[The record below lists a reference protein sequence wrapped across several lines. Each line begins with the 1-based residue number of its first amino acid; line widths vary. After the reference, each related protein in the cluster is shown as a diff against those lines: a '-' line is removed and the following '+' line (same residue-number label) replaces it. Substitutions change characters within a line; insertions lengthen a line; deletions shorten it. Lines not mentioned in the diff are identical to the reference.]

1 MHKIFFI
8 FIFLLSFGSTDGIT
22 SQVKIKFKIDGEI
35 ITNLDILDEKNY
47 LLFLRPK
54 LNSLPEN
61 ELMKIAENS
70 LIRETIKQK
79 ELDKI
84 FKNINNENFLKD
96 IKKRV
101 FQLKNVD
108 NEEEFINLTKKGNVE
123 YERVLRKIEIE
134 GLWNELIFRKFNKLV
149 KIDKDKLKNELIR
162 NISNNKR
169 YEYNLSEILFDL
181 DNNETYENKF
191 KKIKNFIN
199 ENDFKSAAIKF
210 SLSNSASRGG
220 EIGWVKE
227 TLLSAILNDKLKNLK
242 NSQILEP
249 IKYPDGFLMLK
260 LNKKKEMKQSIDINK
275 ELNERIIF
283 EQNRQLNQFSLL
295 YYKKLK
301 QNTKINEY

>member
-8 FIFLLSFGSTDGIT
+8 FIFLLSFGGTDGFT

-54 LNSLPEN
+54 LNSLPED

-84 FKNINNENFLKD
+84 FKNINNERFLRD

-108 NEEEFINLTKKGNVE
+108 NEEEFINLTKKSNVE
-123 YERVLRKIEIE
+123 HEKVLRKIEIE
-134 GLWNELIFRKFNKLV
+134 GLWNELIFRKFNNLV

-162 NISNNKR
+162 NISSNKR

-181 DNNETYENKF
+181 TNNETYENKY
-191 KKIKNFIN
+191 KKIVNYIN
-199 ENDFKSAAIKF
+199 ENDFKSAAAKF

-227 TLLSAILNDKLKNLK
+227 TLLSEILNRKLKNLK
-242 NSQILEP
+242 NSQITEP
-249 IKYPDGFLMLK
+249 FKYPNGFLILK
-260 LNKKKEMKQSIDINK
+260 LNQKKEMKQNIDINK
-275 ELNERIIF
+275 ELNERIIY

>member
-1 MHKIFFI
+1 MYKIFYI
-8 FIFLLSFGSTDGIT
+8 FIFLFSFGSNDGFT
-22 SQVKIKFKIDGEI
+22 SQVKIKLKIDGEI

-47 LLFLRPK
+47 LLFLRPE

-70 LIRETIKQK
+70 LIREIIKQK

-96 IKKRV
+96 IKKRI
-101 FQLKNVD
+101 FKLKNVD
-108 NEEEFINLTKKGNVE
+108 NEEEFINLTKKSNVE
-123 YERVLRKIEIE
+123 YKKVLRKIEIE
-134 GLWNELIFRKFNKLV
+134 GLWNELIFRKYNNLV
-149 KIDKDKLKNELIR
+149 KIDKDRLKNELIR
-162 NISNNKR
+162 KISNKKR

-191 KKIKNFIN
+191 KKIKNFIK

-242 NSQILEP
+242 NNQILEP
-249 IKYPDGFLMLK
+249 IKYPDGFLMLR

-283 EQNRQLNQFSLL
+283 ERNRQLNQFSLL

>member
-8 FIFLLSFGSTDGIT
+8 FIFLLSFGGTDSFT

-54 LNSLPEN
+54 LNSLPED

-84 FKNINNENFLKD
+84 FKNINNERFLRD

-108 NEEEFINLTKKGNVE
+108 NEEEFINLTKKSNVE
-123 YERVLRKIEIE
+123 HEKVLRKIEIE
-134 GLWNELIFRKFNKLV
+134 GLWNELIFRKFNNLV
-149 KIDKDKLKNELIR
+149 KIDKNKLKNELIR
-162 NISNNKR
+162 NISSNKR

-181 DNNETYENKF
+181 TNNETYENKY
-191 KKIKNFIN
+191 KKIVNYIN
-199 ENDFKSAAIKF
+199 ENDFKSAAAKF

-227 TLLSAILNDKLKNLK
+227 TLLSEILNRKLKNLK
-242 NSQILEP
+242 NSQITEP
-249 IKYPDGFLMLK
+249 FKYPNGFLILK
-260 LNKKKEMKQSIDINK
+260 LNQKKEMKQNIDINK
-275 ELNERIIF
+275 ELNERIIY

>member
-8 FIFLLSFGSTDGIT
+8 FIFLLSFGGTDSFT

-54 LNSLPEN
+54 LNSLPED

-84 FKNINNENFLKD
+84 FKNINNERFLRD

-108 NEEEFINLTKKGNVE
+108 NEEEFINLTKKSNVE
-123 YERVLRKIEIE
+123 HEKVLRKIEIE
-134 GLWNELIFRKFNKLV
+134 GLWNELIFRKFNNLV

-162 NISNNKR
+162 NISSNKR

-181 DNNETYENKF
+181 TNNETYENKY
-191 KKIKNFIN
+191 KKIVNYIN
-199 ENDFKSAAIKF
+199 ENDFKSAAAKF

-227 TLLSAILNDKLKNLK
+227 TLLSEILNRKLKNLK
-242 NSQILEP
+242 NSQITEP
-249 IKYPDGFLMLK
+249 FKYPNGFLILK
-260 LNKKKEMKQSIDINK
+260 LNQKKEMKQNIDINK
-275 ELNERIIF
+275 ELNERIIY

>member
-1 MHKIFFI
+1 MYKIFYI
-8 FIFLLSFGSTDGIT
+8 FIFLFSFGSNDGFT
-22 SQVKIKFKIDGEI
+22 SQIKIKLKIDGEI

-47 LLFLRPK
+47 LLFLRPE

-70 LIRETIKQK
+70 LIREIIKQK

-84 FKNINNENFLKD
+84 FKNINKKNFLKD

-101 FQLKNVD
+101 FKLKNVD
-108 NEEEFINLTKKGNVE
+108 NEEEFINLTKKSNVE
-123 YERVLRKIEIE
+123 YKKVLRKIEIE
-134 GLWNELIFRKFNKLV
+134 GLWNELIFRKYNNLV
-149 KIDKDKLKNELIR
+149 KIDKDRLKNELIR
-162 NISNNKR
+162 NISSKKR

-181 DNNETYENKF
+181 DNNETYENKY

-199 ENDFKSAAIKF
+199 KNDFKSAAIKF

-220 EIGWVKE
+220 EIGWIKE
-227 TLLSAILNDKLKNLK
+227 TLLSEILNDKLKNLK
-242 NSQILEP
+242 NNQILEP
-249 IKYPDGFLMLK
+249 IKYPDGFLMLR

-275 ELNERIIF
+275 ELNERVKF

>member
-1 MHKIFFI
+1 MYKIFYI
-8 FIFLLSFGSTDGIT
+8 FIFLFSFGSNDGFT
-22 SQVKIKFKIDGEI
+22 SQVKIKLKIDGEI

-47 LLFLRPK
+47 LLFLRPE

-70 LIRETIKQK
+70 LIREIIKQK

-96 IKKRV
+96 IKKRI
-101 FQLKNVD
+101 FKLKNVD
-108 NEEEFINLTKKGNVE
+108 NEEEFINLTKKSNVE
-123 YERVLRKIEIE
+123 YKKVLRKIEIE
-134 GLWNELIFRKFNKLV
+134 GLWNELIFRKYNNLV
-149 KIDKDKLKNELIR
+149 KIDKDRLKNELIR
-162 NISNNKR
+162 KISNKKR

-181 DNNETYENKF
+181 DNNETYENKY
-191 KKIKNFIN
+191 KRIKNFIN

-220 EIGWVKE
+220 EIGWIKE
-227 TLLSAILNDKLKNLK
+227 TLLSEILNDKLKNLK
-242 NSQILEP
+242 KNQILEP
-249 IKYPDGFLMLK
+249 IKYPDGFLMLR

-283 EQNRQLNQFSLL
+283 ERNRQLNQFSLL

>member
-8 FIFLLSFGSTDGIT
+8 FIFLLSFGGTDSFT

-54 LNSLPEN
+54 LNSLPED

-84 FKNINNENFLKD
+84 FKNINNERFLRD

-108 NEEEFINLTKKGNVE
+108 NEEEFINLTKKSNVE
-123 YERVLRKIEIE
+123 HEKVLRKIEIE
-134 GLWNELIFRKFNKLV
+134 GLWNELIFRKFNNLV

-162 NISNNKR
+162 NISSNKR

-181 DNNETYENKF
+181 TNNETYENKY
-191 KKIKNFIN
+191 KKIVNYIN
-199 ENDFKSAAIKF
+199 ENDFKSAAAKF

-227 TLLSAILNDKLKNLK
+227 TLLSEILNRKLKNLK
-242 NSQILEP
+242 NSQITEP
-249 IKYPDGFLMLK
+249 FKYPNGFLILK
-260 LNKKKEMKQSIDINK
+260 LNQKKR
-275 ELNERIIF
+275 NE
-283 EQNRQLNQFSLL
+283 
-295 YYKKLK
+295 
-301 QNTKINEY
+301 TKYRHK

>member
-8 FIFLLSFGSTDGIT
+8 FVFLLSFGSTDGFT

-54 LNSLPEN
+54 LNSLSEN

-108 NEEEFINLTKKGNVE
+108 NEEEFINLTKKSNVE
-123 YERVLRKIEIE
+123 YERVLKKIEIE

-149 KIDKDKLKNELIR
+149 KTDKNKLKNELIR

-191 KKIKNFIN
+191 KKIKNFIK

-242 NSQILEP
+242 NNQILEP
-249 IKYPDGFLMLK
+249 IKYPDGFLMLR

-283 EQNRQLNQFSLL
+283 ERNRQLNQFSLL